1 MRTWC
6 LLHLLGHFWL
16 QHQKPWCKLKWSWIV
31 VISSNREYRGITG
44 FQDCFR
50 QWFNAATLGFCLPVL
65 PSHVWL
71 HPKTGDLRSQGS
83 CQLVVRMTYF
93 PTVSNWRERGLLTD
107 RGDIS
112 PVVAVKQ
119 VAGTCVG
126 CNNPRWVGSAS
137 RIGQHSLILNPES
150 VSPLPPPKYK
160 TANVLFLKK
169 ISLFS

>member
-1 MRTWC
+1 MI
-6 LLHLLGHFWL
+6 
-16 QHQKPWCKLKWSWIV
+16 WIV
-31 VISSNREYRGITG
+31 VISSNREYRGITDFKIVSG
-44 FQDCFR
+44 SGLMLPHLASVCLFCHPMFSYILR
-50 QWFNAATLGFCLPVL
+50 QVT
-65 PSHVWL
+65 
-71 HPKTGDLRSQGS
+71 LRSQGS

-93 PTVSNWRERGLLTD
+93 PIMSNWRERGLLTD

-150 VSPLPPPKYK
+150 VSPLLHQNIKQLMS
-160 TANVLFLKK
+160 LFLKK
-169 ISLFS
+169 NFFIFLAVPGL